1 MMKER
6 IQYSPE
12 FRAMVI
18 NLLETSQVPSIEAA
32 RRKFNIG
39 GSMTINKWLIKA
51 GKENIIPVLRVRSLD
66 EVLESVRETDPKLFD
81 VMKNNIASKN

>member
-51 GKENIIPVLRVRSLD
+51 GKENILPVLRIRSLD
-66 EVLESVRETDPKLFD
+66 EELEAVKESDPKLYEIIKESLNL
-81 VMKNNIASKN
+81 KN